1 MLQKKRL
8 FLLTALLAGPVLL
21 VGCGGDEPTP
31 VAPPPPEPEPPP
43 AATAPAAPTNVQAT
57 LDMAT
62 HHVTVTWAAAANA
75 TSYTVERNL
84 VGSGEGFGQL
94 QSGISGTSYVDEN
107 APVGTLQ
114 YRVIAVGAGGS
125 SGASD
130 PAEVVNEQMMAPMGT
145 LSTRVGPGEIRTLS
159 ADTFYTLQGVVT
171 VEDGG
176 ELHIPAGTH
185 IYGSTE
191 VQPSA
196 LIVRAGGKLFSE
208 GTEDEPVVFTSSNPP
223 EERNK
228 GDWGGIVLNGR
239 SLCNFPAGDCV
250 GEGSSGQYGGT
261 NRNDNSGTIVYT
273 RIEYAGFEVSFGN
286 ELNALTM
293 NGVGDGTTIHH
304 VQTHAGSDD
313 GFEWFGGTVN
323 THHLLAT
330 DISDDSFDYSTGFQ
344 GMGQFWLAQQDPDDS
359 DNGFEVDGNED
370 DYNAEPFT
378 VPLLVNVTLIGK
390 GPNGE
395 GGTEGESVD
404 GFRLRRGTGG
414 HIVNALVIGFGD
426 DGLDIDN
433 DETVARVGAGLFSI
447 RNSIIALNADAFE
460 DAEEERI
467 FNEEGWGNRVGVDP
481 MLGDPFDREH
491 PDFQPQAGSPALE
504 GAASLV
510 ELAPLL
516 LTLPAELQQQFAT
529 AATFFDLTAV
539 YVGAVGPDHDWT
551 QEHWTTFGAHE
562 H

>member
-1 MLQKKRL
+1 MLHNKRL
-8 FLLTALLAGPVLL
+8 FVLMAFLAVPILLAG
-21 VGCGGDEPTP
+21 CGDDEEPTP
-31 VAPPPPEPEPPP
+31 VAPPPPVEPPPP
-43 AATAPAAPTNVQAT
+43 AAPATPGNVQAT

-62 HHVTVTWAAAANA
+62 HHVTVTWSSVADA
-75 TSYTVERNL
+75 TTYTVQRNL
-84 VGSGEGFGQL
+84 VGSGEGFAQL
-94 QSGISGTSYVDEN
+94 QSGISGTSHVDEN
-107 APVGTLQ
+107 APFGTLQ

-130 PAEVVNEQMMAPMGT
+130 PAEVVNEQMMAAMAT
-145 LSTRVGPGEIRTLS
+145 LSGRVGAGEVRTLS
-159 ADTFYTLQGVVT
+159 ADTVYMLQGIVT
-171 VEDGG
+171 VDDGG
-176 ELHIPAGTH
+176 QLHIPAGTL
-185 IYGSTE
+185 IQGSTE
-191 VQPSA
+191 VQPTA
-196 LIVRAGGKLFSE
+196 LIVRTGGQLFSE
-208 GTEDEPVVFTSSNPP
+208 GTEDAPVVFTSANPP
-223 EERNK
+223 EERSK
-228 GDWGGIVLNGR
+228 GDWGGVVLNGR

-250 GEGSSGQYGGT
+250 GEGSSGAYGGT
-261 NRNDNSGTIVYT
+261 DRNDNSGTLIYT

-304 VQTHAGSDD
+304 VQTHAGLDD

-344 GMGQFWLAQQDPDDS
+344 GMGQFWLAQQDPDDG

-378 VPLLVNVTLIGK
+378 APLLVNVTLIGK
-390 GPNGE
+390 GVNGE

-404 GFRLRRGTGG
+404 GLRLRRGTGG
-414 HIVNALVIGFGD
+414 HLINALVIGFGG

-433 DETVARVGAGLFSI
+433 DETLARMQAGLFSI

-460 DAEEERI
+460 GADEEGI
-467 FNEEGWGNRVGVDP
+467 FNTEGWGNRVGVDP
-481 MLGDPFDREH
+481 MLGDPFDRVH

-516 LTLPAELQQQFAT
+516 ATLPAELQQQFAT
-529 AATFFDLTAV
+529 AATFFDLTAT

-551 QEHWTTFGAHE
+551 QEHWTRFGADE

>member
-1 MLQKKRL
+1 MLQTQRL

-43 AATAPAAPTNVQAT
+43 APVAPSTPTNVQAT
-57 LDMAT
+57 LDAAT
-62 HHVTVTWAAAANA
+62 HHVTVTWATAANA
-75 TSYTVERNL
+75 TTYTVERNL

-159 ADTFYTLQGVVT
+159 ADTVYTLQGVVT

-223 EERNK
+223 EERSK

-261 NRNDNSGTIVYT
+261 DRNDNSGTIVYT

-344 GMGQFWLAQQDPDDS
+344 GMGQFWLAQQDPDDG

-433 DETVARVGAGLFSI
+433 DETVARVDAGLFSI

-467 FNEEGWGNRVGVDP
+467 FNEEEWGNRVGVDP

-516 LTLPAELQQQFAT
+516 TTLPPELQQQFAT

>member
-1 MLQKKRL
+1 MFERNSRFL
-8 FLLTALLAGPVLL
+8 FTAMAAGSLVLA
-21 VGCGGDEPTP
+21 GCGGDDEPTP
-31 VAPPPPEPEPPP
+31 VAPPPPEPPP
-43 AATAPAAPTNVQAT
+43 APAAPSTPTNVQAT

-62 HHVTVTWAAAANA
+62 HHVTVTWGAAANA
-75 TSYTVERNL
+75 TTYTVERNL
-84 VGSGEGFGQL
+84 AGSGEGFGQL

-107 APVGTLQ
+107 APFGTLQ

-159 ADTFYTLQGVVT
+159 ADTVYTLQGVVT

-185 IYGSTE
+185 IQGSTE

-223 EERNK
+223 EERSK

-239 SLCNFPAGDCV
+239 SLCNFPAGECV

-261 NRNDNSGTIVYT
+261 DRNDNSGTIVYT

-344 GMGQFWLAQQDPDDS
+344 GMGQFWLAQQDPDDG

-390 GPNGE
+390 GMNGE

-414 HIVNALVIGFGD
+414 HIVNALVIGFGG

-433 DETVARVGAGLFSI
+433 DETVARMQAGLFSI

-460 DAEEERI
+460 DAEEEAI
-467 FNEEGWGNRVGVDP
+467 FNTEGWGNRVGVDP
-481 MLGDPFDREH
+481 MLGDPFDRVH

-516 LTLPAELQQQFAT
+516 ATLPPELQQQFAA

-551 QEHWTTFGAHE
+551 QEHVDPLRRP
-562 H
+562 